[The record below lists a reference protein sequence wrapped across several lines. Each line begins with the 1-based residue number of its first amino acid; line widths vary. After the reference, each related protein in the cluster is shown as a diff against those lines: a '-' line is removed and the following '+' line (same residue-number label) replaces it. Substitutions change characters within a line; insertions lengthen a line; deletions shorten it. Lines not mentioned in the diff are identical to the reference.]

1 MLNNFIFDLDG
12 TIINSSKEVMICF
25 EKAFAQAN
33 YPIDKSRLTH
43 NIIGPPLPEIVKLI
57 APEIDKINLDK
68 VVSNFHQIYDY
79 DENDISEIYAGM
91 YEFLCMLKQSDKRIF
106 MATYKPD
113 FPTQRIVR
121 QFRLDMFDEVY
132 TIDKFGEDI
141 TKTQMIN
148 MIIDKYGLKREETVM
163 IGDAASDVICA
174 REAGVRGIGV
184 LWGYGEDKSNLIN
197 NSDTVVKT
205 VEELEATTCDVITRK
220 IDFVVPK

>member
-1 MLNNFIFDLDG
+1 MFNNFIFDLDG

-57 APEIDKINLDK
+57 APEIDKNTLDT
-68 VVSNFHQIYDY
+68 VVKNFHQIYDY
-79 DENDISEIYAGM
+79 EENDISEIYAGM
-91 YEFLCMLKQSDKRIF
+91 YELLFSLKEQGKRVF

-121 QFRLDMFDEVY
+121 QFKLDMFDEIY
-132 TIDKFGEDI
+132 TIDKFGENI

-148 MIIDKYGLKREETVM
+148 MLIDKYGLNREETVM
-163 IGDAASDVICA
+163 IGDAPSDVICA
-174 REAGVRGIGV
+174 KEAGVIGIGA
-184 LWGYGEDKSNLIN
+184 LWGYGEDKSQLILKSSYVAKTIN
-197 NSDTVVKT
+197 DLSFLLGISVV
-205 VEELEATTCDVITRK
+205 IN
-220 IDFVVPK
+220 

>member
-57 APEIDKINLDK
+57 APEIDKNTLDT
-68 VVSNFHQIYDY
+68 VVKNFHQIYDY
-79 DENDISEIYAGM
+79 EENDISEIYAGM
-91 YEFLCMLKQSDKRIF
+91 YELLFSLKEQGKRVF

-121 QFRLDMFDEVY
+121 QFKLDMFDEIY
-132 TIDKFGEDI
+132 TIDKFGENI

-148 MIIDKYGLKREETVM
+148 MLIDKYGLNREETVM
-163 IGDAASDVICA
+163 IGDAPSDVICA
-174 REAGVRGIGV
+174 KEAGVLGIGA
-184 LWGYGEDKSNLIN
+184 LWGYGEDKSLLIKNSDIVIN
-197 NSDTVVKT
+197 NVTD
-205 VEELEATTCDVITRK
+205 LYNY
-220 IDFVVPK
+220 FVNQNSLLV

>member
-1 MLNNFIFDLDG
+1 MFNNFIFDLDG

-57 APEIDKINLDK
+57 APEIDKNTLDT
-68 VVSNFHQIYDY
+68 VVKNFHQIYDY
-79 DENDISEIYAGM
+79 EENDISEIYAGM
-91 YEFLCMLKQSDKRIF
+91 YELLFSLKEQGKRVF

-121 QFRLDMFDEVY
+121 QFKLDMFDEIY
-132 TIDKFGEDI
+132 TIDKFGENI

-148 MIIDKYGLKREETVM
+148 MLIDKYGLNREETVM
-163 IGDAASDVICA
+163 IGDAPSDVICA
-174 REAGVRGIGV
+174 KEAGVIGIGA
-184 LWGYGEDKSNLIN
+184 LWGYGEDKSQLILK
-197 NSDTVVKT
+197 SSYVAKT
-205 VEELEATTCDVITRK
+205 INDLSFLLGISAVINE
-220 IDFVVPK
+220 

>member
-25 EKAFAQAN
+25 EKAFAKAN

-68 VVSNFHQIYDY
+68 VVNNFHQIYDY

-91 YEFLCMLKQSDKRIF
+91 YEFLCSLKQSGKRIF

-113 FPTQRIVR
+113 FPTQRIIK
-121 QFRLDMFDEVY
+121 QFKLNMFDEVY
-132 TIDKFGEDI
+132 TIDKFGENI
-141 TKTQMIN
+141 TKAQMIN
-148 MIIDKYGLKREETVM
+148 MIIDKYDLKKEETVM
-163 IGDAASDVICA
+163 IGDAASDVISA

-184 LWGYGEDKSNLIN
+184 LWGYGEDKTNLIN

-205 VEELEATTCDVITRK
+205 INELEENICKLIN
-220 IDFVVPK
+220 I

>member
-1 MLNNFIFDLDG
+1 MFNNFIFDLDG

-57 APEIDKINLDK
+57 APEIDKNTLDT
-68 VVSNFHQIYDY
+68 VVKNFHQIYDY

-91 YEFLCMLKQSDKRIF
+91 YELLFSLKEQGKRVF

-121 QFRLDMFDEVY
+121 QFKLDMFDEIY
-132 TIDKFGEDI
+132 TIDKFGENI

-148 MIIDKYGLKREETVM
+148 MLIDKYGLNREETVM
-163 IGDAASDVICA
+163 IGDAPSDVICA
-174 REAGVRGIGV
+174 KEAGVIGIGA
-184 LWGYGEDKSNLIN
+184 LWGYGEDKSQLIME
-197 NSDTVVKT
+197 SSYVAKT
-205 VEELEATTCDVITRK
+205 INDLSFLLGISAVIN
-220 IDFVVPK
+220 